1 MKYLILGI
9 FLIFSFN
16 LLAVD
21 FSITPK
27 KREGEEKVFQIK
39 FYGKREAKDGSTVEV
54 VERTVEIN
62 LRDLDEQIR
71 VLQEEIADLKAKLNK
86 KQAIRQKLL
95 ELSEQQET
103 K

>member
-27 KREGEEKVFQIK
+27 EREGEEKVFQVK

-54 VERTVEIN
+54 VERTIEIN
-62 LRDLDEQIR
+62 LRDLNEQIR
-71 VLQEEIADLKAKLNK
+71 VLQEEIDNLKAKLAR
-86 KQAIRQKLL
+86 KQAIKQKLL
-95 ELSEQQET
+95 ELEAKE
-103 K
+103 